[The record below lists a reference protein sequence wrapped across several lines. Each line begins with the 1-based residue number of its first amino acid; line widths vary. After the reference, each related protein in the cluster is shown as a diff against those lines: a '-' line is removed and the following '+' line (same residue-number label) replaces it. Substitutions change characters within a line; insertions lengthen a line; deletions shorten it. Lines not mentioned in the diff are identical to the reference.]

1 MSEGQSIAAA
11 TAAIG
16 GAPAPV
22 LLLDA
27 CALLDVVRMPKRTQL
42 NAPGVREARR
52 LCAES
57 SAPARHV
64 WLVVSAIV
72 KREFAAHVESVE
84 KEIVAHVRGID
95 EGLARILAV
104 LDVLAPGQPTA
115 LASQYLGSCGLAGQ
129 LRDLATRM
137 VDLALVLDEDEACL
151 RLGRRRVVDDRP
163 PASKG
168 KSEYKDCEIVEHYL
182 ALAKA
187 LRAAGFA
194 EPCILV
200 SSNTRDYRVLGPT
213 ADAAFA
219 AELRT
224 AGLSFV
230 TDIVWAR
237 SQSGGHT
244 SWRAR

>member
-27 CALLDVVRMPKRTQL
+27 CAL
-42 NAPGVREARR
+42 
-52 LCAES
+52 
-57 SAPARHV
+57 
-64 WLVVSAIV
+64 
-72 KREFAAHVESVE
+72 
-84 KEIVAHVRGID
+84 
-95 EGLARILAV
+95 
-104 LDVLAPGQPTA
+104 
-115 LASQYLGSCGLAGQ
+115 
-129 LRDLATRM
+129 
-137 VDLALVLDEDEACL
+137 
-151 RLGRRRVVDDRP
+151 RVVDDRP